1 MVRAPAWILAFLSDF
16 EPRSSGKSWIEWLA
30 GDVGFLGI
38 SYWPNKWLDTGI
50 IIFNLDA
57 VAAL

>member
-1 MVRAPAWILAFLSDF
+1 MFLSDF

-38 SYWPNKWLDTGI
+38 SYWPNGWFDTGT